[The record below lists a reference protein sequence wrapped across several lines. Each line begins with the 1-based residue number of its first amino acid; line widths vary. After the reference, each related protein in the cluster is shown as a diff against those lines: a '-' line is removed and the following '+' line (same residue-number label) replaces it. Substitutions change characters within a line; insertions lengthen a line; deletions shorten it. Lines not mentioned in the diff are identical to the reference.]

1 MKEIKKIAIL
11 GANGTM
17 GSLSGGLFAQAGITC
32 IFFARS
38 PEKAQ
43 RGIENAVKQARS
55 DVLREYIIPKTYE
68 SLEEEIPQ
76 CDWILEAVA
85 ENLPLKREYF
95 RRIDGLRK
103 RDSIISTISSSLSIE
118 DMAEECSDDFKAH
131 FMGVHFFNPPGKL
144 LANELVFLSQNS
156 EKLKSFVADFCKRVL
171 MRVNIAVYN
180 RPGFAGNRIGFQL
193 LNEAA
198 RYAEKYGVEEID
210 YLIGPYTGRA
220 LAPLA
225 TIDLVGLDVHKEIVN
240 NIYQNVQDERHD
252 SFQLP
257 EYVQK
262 MLDKKMLGNKNR
274 EAGGFY
280 RYSEKKEKYAL
291 DPLNIQFK
299 SMKNTKHEVI
309 ENIKTHI
316 HDGNYKK
323 AVDLI
328 KYGKSD
334 EISLVKQFILGYISY
349 SYSRIGEVTPV
360 EEDIHGIDRV
370 MSYGFSWLPPSAWVD
385 YFGGPRETVKLLD
398 KYDMPVPQ
406 HLKNTPEERQCRIPE
421 VTKYFVAH

>member
-1 MKEIKKIAIL
+1 MKEIKKVAVL

-32 IFFARS
+32 IYFARS
-38 PEKAQ
+38 QEKAQ
-43 RGIENAVKQARS
+43 GGIENAVKQARS
-55 DVLREYIIPKTYE
+55 EVLRKYIVPKTYE

-95 RRIDGLRK
+95 HAVDRFRK
-103 RDSIISTISSSLSIE
+103 KESVVSTISSSLSIE
-118 DMAEECSDDFKAH
+118 DMAEECSDDFKSH

-144 LANELVFLSQNS
+144 FANELVFHPKNS
-156 EKLKSFVADFCKRVL
+156 AALKSFVSDFCERVL
-171 MRVNIAVYN
+171 MRVNIVTYN

-198 RYAEKYGVEEID
+198 RFAEKYGVEEID
-210 YLIGPYTGRA
+210 YFIGPYTGRT

-257 EYVQK
+257 DYVKK
-262 MLDKKMLGNKNR
+262 MLDKKMLGNKSR

-280 RYSEKKEKYAL
+280 RYSEKKEKYTL
-291 DPLNIQFK
+291 DPLNLEFK
-299 SMKNTKHEVI
+299 PVKNTKHEVI

-316 HDGNYKK
+316 HDGNYQE

-328 KYGKSD
+328 KHGQSD
-334 EISLVKQFILGYISY
+334 ELSLVKHFILGYISY

-360 EEDIHGIDRV
+360 EEGIHGIDRV

-385 YFGGPRETVKLLD
+385 YFGGPRETIKLLD
-398 KYDMPVPQ
+398 KSNMHVPRQ
-406 HLKNTPEERQCRIPE
+406 LKDIHDEKVCRIPE
-421 VTKYFVAH
+421 VTKYLVAR